1 MPVSGWLNRGLFCVS
16 LGAGQAWPAPASSLL
31 GRVHQNLGFIRSVSL
46 ALLEIIQDI
55 NQLPEAPV
63 LTAVEAKRNSGKINR
78 ILILTL
84 FG

>member
-1 MPVSGWLNRGLFCVS
+1 MVKPRAVLRFTRSR
-16 LGAGQAWPAPASSLL
+16 AGVACA
-31 GRVHQNLGFIRSVSL
+31 GFVFVRPRTSEPRFHTFRLSL

-84 FG
+84 FR